1 MKHAFAIFLKGVQ
14 KEEQALIF
22 FRRLFKELDNMT
34 IPEIEDTHVYISL
47 VAVFYDGTE
56 GVKFYDLY
64 RQADIALYRSKG
76 TKGYSANIY
85 NGGERI

>member
-1 MKHAFAIFLKGVQ
+1 MRSRFFLKGVQ

-47 VAVFYDGTE
+47 GAVFYDGTE
-56 GVKFYDLY
+56 GVKFDDLY